1 MFFISKKAFNNAV
14 EKAVCATQR
23 KEAWEMK
30 VWDQGNKLAELEDRV
45 GRLEHTILRAK
56 RKAVKIC

>member
-14 EKAVCATQR
+14 EKAVCEVQR
-23 KEAWEMK
+23 REAMEMR
-30 VWDQGNKLAELEDRV
+30 VYDYGNKLAELEDRV